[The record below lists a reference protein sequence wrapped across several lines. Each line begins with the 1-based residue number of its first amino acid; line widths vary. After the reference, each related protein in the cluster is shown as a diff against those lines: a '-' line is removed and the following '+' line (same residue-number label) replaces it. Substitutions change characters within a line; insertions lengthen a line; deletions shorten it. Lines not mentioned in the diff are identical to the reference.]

1 MDSAKQQGME
11 HPDCEYFSWNCRV
24 QERGEDEGAS
34 AMHGGALEEWD
45 RDCVRCNEGGYFGK
59 AKNLCE
65 DHSGRGPSIY
75 AMKKPDVVAP
85 GTKIISCN
93 SNYKKNPYIARSGTS
108 MATPVVSGGL
118 ALLLQKNPEISNE
131 EARTKL
137 LHTARDLG
145 EPWNKQGWG
154 MIQIQ
159 KLLK

>member
-1 MDSAKQQGME
+1 
-11 HPDCEYFSWNCRV
+11 
-24 QERGEDEGAS
+24 
-34 AMHGGALEEWD
+34 
-45 RDCVRCNEGGYFGK
+45 
-59 AKNLCE
+59 
-65 DHSGRGPSIY
+65 
-75 AMKKPDVVAP
+75 
-85 GTKIISCN
+85 
-93 SNYKKNPYIARSGTS
+93 